1 VTDGQPRELWICPY
15 PGIACGVEEHESGQ
29 CSPAPPP
36 RPVGR
41 PRKLPVVEAGKR
53 KNASGPSSLM
63 EAGGGE
69 GGGQAMD
76 RRSSES
82 VEVTSE
88 EDTNMHE

>member
-1 VTDGQPRELWICPY
+1 
-15 PGIACGVEEHESGQ
+15 
-29 CSPAPPP
+29 
-36 RPVGR
+36 
-41 PRKLPVVEAGKR
+41 
-53 KNASGPSSLM
+53 M